1 MDINNSLNGSF
12 EIQVFESMYTFKF
25 IKIDLHSLN
34 DIDKLMTK
42 NIFIIGAGRSTPALI
57 KYLVELSFKE
67 NIQLTIADKDFRFLP
82 DEFADHERVKTIFF
96 DVFDADQRAL
106 EIQKAD
112 LVISMLPA
120 HLHLK
125 VAKDCVA
132 FTKPMVTA
140 SYVSKEIRSLHE
152 KATQKGVLLLNEMGL
167 DPGLD
172 HMSAMKIID
181 EIKSKGGSLK
191 SFKSFCGGL
200 IAPDSDTNP
209 WQYKFTW
216 NPRNVILAGQGT
228 AKYLEGGQYKYIPY
242 HQLFQRT
249 TPVRVPHYGDF
260 EAYANRDSISYR
272 SIYQLNDVTTLLR
285 GTLRRP
291 GFAEAWNLF
300 VQMGMTDDSYE
311 MNVSAMTYRS
321 FFTSFLMLGNRSI
334 EDCLKSDFG
343 ASNLVV
349 EKVKWLGFFE
359 DTSIELFLSS
369 PAQVLQKLLE
379 VKWRLDASDKD
390 MIVMQ
395 HQFTYELE
403 SEIHELHSSLVLV
416 GHDQIQTAMSMTVGL
431 PLAIAAKRILK
442 GEIKTV
448 GVALPVSKEMY
459 LPVLAELE
467 QFGIQFIE
475 QYVSKV

>member
-112 LVISMLPA
+112 LLISMLPA

-272 SIYQLNDVTTLLR
+272 SIYQLNDVITLIR

-395 HQFTYELE
+395 HLFEYTLGGKD
-403 SEIHELHSSLVLV
+403 HKLKSSLVLR
-416 GHDQIQTAMSMTVGL
+416 GKDQTNTAMSMTVGL
-431 PLAIAAKRILK
+431 PVAIAAELILTDK
-442 GEIKTV
+442 INMSGVKIPIDKEI
-448 GVALPVSKEMY
+448 Y
-459 LPVLAELE
+459 LPVLEKLKE
-467 QFGIQFIE
+467 FGIDFVE
-475 QYVSKV
+475 EEVTD